1 MDRPPRRGSLEGV
14 DEHLSEI
21 DEALERLCARV
32 SALERGDHVTARPEP
47 RASID
52 ASHGEGVDG
61 ARAISRAADATGVVT
76 LVGRTVVVLGGAFLL
91 RAFTDSGR
99 VPPFGGV
106 LLGFAYASTWIG
118 AADLAAI
125 RRPASGFFHGLA
137 GIVIGFPLLIE
148 GATRFGAL
156 SATSAAALLL
166 GLAVA
171 ILIVSW
177 HRRLQSLAA
186 VTAFAASLTA
196 VVGAITTGH
205 LVPFAAAA
213 IGTGA
218 AASIVCIGRDWH
230 LPAWPPMLAGN
241 LLVIAAAIRSLAP
254 AGLER
259 KGASLTAAIGLAA
272 VYLGLACPSLTP
284 RSVSPRLGDLVRA
297 AISLTGGIGA
307 ALLVANDLGGPAFKA
322 LGAGL
327 IAAAVVMYAIHLRF
341 LGVLKEPASVFLSSV
356 AVAAFCAGGLA
367 AIPGAVRDLAFVV
380 AAWELV
386 RSARASARPWL
397 YAEATVVAI
406 VYAFSSGL
414 VAFTFDAWTGQGV
427 ESVPPALGAA
437 AVVFYVGIMRPDV
450 TETMR
455 WPLAASFIQIA
466 IALSSAAA
474 GVLVLAGHV
483 DGLSSSPGALATERS
498 VVLAISAVALSF
510 VGQSRR
516 DHVFGWLSHG
526 ALVLGGIKLVAEDF
540 AVSPPAGMFVAFG
553 AYGLALI
560 VCSRLAKPSR

>member
-1 MDRPPRRGSLEGV
+1 GQDEAVRVADRDADLLGDAAAHCPAWRGPAQTGLLPCQAVDLCGERRPHPRRHSRDAVERRHRRAAFLEELPGLHHLQDAVRHARGSSSGHRHHDSPAPDSGCAPAGSSAMDRPPRRGSLEGV

-21 DEALERLCARV
+21 DEALERPCARV

-76 LVGRTVVVLGGAFLL
+76 LVGRTVVVLGGA
-91 RAFTDSGR
+91 
-99 VPPFGGV
+99 

-322 LGAGL
+322 LG
-327 IAAAVVMYAIHLRF
+327 
-341 LGVLKEPASVFLSSV
+341 
-356 AVAAFCAGGLA
+356 
-367 AIPGAVRDLAFVV
+367 
-380 AAWELV
+380 
-386 RSARASARPWL
+386 
-397 YAEATVVAI
+397 
-406 VYAFSSGL
+406 
-414 VAFTFDAWTGQGV
+414 
-427 ESVPPALGAA
+427 
-437 AVVFYVGIMRPDV
+437 
-450 TETMR
+450 
-455 WPLAASFIQIA
+455 
-466 IALSSAAA
+466 
-474 GVLVLAGHV
+474 
-483 DGLSSSPGALATERS
+483 
-498 VVLAISAVALSF
+498 
-510 VGQSRR
+510 
-516 DHVFGWLSHG
+516 
-526 ALVLGGIKLVAEDF
+526 
-540 AVSPPAGMFVAFG
+540 
-553 AYGLALI
+553 
-560 VCSRLAKPSR
+560 